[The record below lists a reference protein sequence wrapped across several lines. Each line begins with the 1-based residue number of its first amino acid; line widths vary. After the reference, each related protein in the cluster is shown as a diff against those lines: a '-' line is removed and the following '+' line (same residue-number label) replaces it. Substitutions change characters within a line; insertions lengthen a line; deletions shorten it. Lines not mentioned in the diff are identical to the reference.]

1 LSVRSELTNK
11 KKRLFA
17 RSRGGGGGGGGGKA
31 MEDIE
36 DVVGELDNS
45 PLGLHLPAL
54 RNNSVS
60 IKPKRR
66 KPSSN
71 LRNSKSDSVVVAAVD
86 VPLSVCGVSVPG
98 TQVGFFPIFLSSLFS
113 FFPVREG

>member
-1 LSVRSELTNK
+1 
-11 KKRLFA
+11 
-17 RSRGGGGGGGGGKA
+17 

-36 DVVGELDNS
+36 DVVGELV
-45 PLGLHLPAL
+45 HLPAL

-86 VPLSVCGVSVPG
+86 VPLSVSGVSVPG

>member
-17 RSRGGGGGGGGGKA
+17 RSRGGGGGGGKA